1 MVGYLRLWALELLLV
16 ELPSQCYMPAT
27 SQRQEEHFKLL
38 SLLKLIRNSYEIDM
52 ILEGKDTDF
61 DIWCQEK
68 CDEYCKRC
76 FFFPRW
82 VNFREFVFLFHS
94 ENQRIKLSV
103 TFVLRCGLRYA
114 FYLRYFSQIRTL
126 TYKWQ
131 KTTFTKL
138 IPNKKMFIVKALVI
152 NWALIEIIEIN
163 KKTLYI
169 NQQTSKINC
178 SKN

>member
-1 MVGYLRLWALELLLV
+1 MIGQILSITVVGCLRLWALELLLV

-76 FFFPRW
+76 FFFSRW
-82 VNFREFVFLFHS
+82 VNFRDFVFLFHS
-94 ENQRIKLSV
+94 ENQRIKFSV
-103 TFVLRCGLRYA
+103 TFVLRSRLRYA
-114 FYLRYFSQIRTL
+114 FYHCNHSQIRIAS
-126 TYKWQ
+126 
-131 KTTFTKL
+131 TK
-138 IPNKKMFIVKALVI
+138 
-152 NWALIEIIEIN
+152 
-163 KKTLYI
+163 
-169 NQQTSKINC
+169 S
-178 SKN
+178 